1 MRVSDVLT
9 VVERLPSKRPQ
20 KRNNIMDGKTEEL
33 AAVRVDPP
41 DPGIGRIH
49 THIYKHAL
57 YGRYTIRAPNN
68 PKIKHNVSIILY
80 SIMVIKP
87 TCLQR

>member
-1 MRVSDVLT
+1 M
-9 VVERLPSKRPQ
+9 
-20 KRNNIMDGKTEEL
+20 MDGKTEEL

-49 THIYKHAL
+49 THIQTHTLCAL
-57 YGRYTIRAPNN
+57 YNTCASSN

-80 SIMVIKP
+80 YYIALWLLNLPACNVAAVCNI
-87 TCLQR
+87 T